1 MQNRR
6 GQLGSS
12 QASAKL
18 DLRTPRNRE
27 DAFAQVRG
35 RDTMVGALGGGVFLG
50 RPLPTAPLLAETNR
64 LRQL

>member
-27 DAFAQVRG
+27 DAFAQVRAEI
-35 RDTMVGALGGGVFLG
+35 RWGASGGGVFLG